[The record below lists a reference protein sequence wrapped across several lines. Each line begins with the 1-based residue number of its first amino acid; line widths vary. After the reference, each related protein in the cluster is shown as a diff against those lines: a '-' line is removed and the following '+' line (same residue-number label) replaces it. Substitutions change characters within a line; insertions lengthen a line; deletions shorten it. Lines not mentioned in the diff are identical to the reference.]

1 MIKKHT
7 DLKVKHY
14 VGEMG
19 VDFWDKD
26 KWENEFNEN
35 NVLVMTAQIFLDLLL
50 HGFIKLS
57 QVNLL
62 IFDECHHAKKRHP
75 YKQIMNR
82 FAGCQETDYPKIM
95 GLTASV
101 VNKKVKPGKIE
112 SEIQELECTLRSTCE
127 TSQGEDVGKF
137 AAKPNEQIIQFSN
150 ANFDNSTVILLQK
163 LQEVLRPG
171 MNYLRDYQVQG
182 DGPSW
187 DAQSFALSALTECQE
202 ILSEMGPWA
211 ANKVA
216 GYLIK
221 DLQGKVTDPDLQI
234 RGRGGGSHPDPV
246 IWGRGQVSKKGGGQ
260 APPLDRPLNVCSK
273 SQGCQAVPS
282 GPLVSFCCCFLSP
295 FKPYCGFLQFL
306 VSSSAALKCMMK
318 SILKRILTIT

>member
-1 MIKKHT
+1 
-7 DLKVKHY
+7 
-14 VGEMG
+14 
-19 VDFWDKD
+19 
-26 KWENEFNEN
+26 
-35 NVLVMTAQIFLDLLL
+35 MTAQIFLNLLH

-62 IFDECHHAKKRHP
+62 IFDECHHAKKSHP

-82 FAGCQETDYPKIM
+82 FVGCQEADYPKIM

-127 TSQGEDVGKF
+127 TSQDEDVGKF
-137 AAKPNEQIIQFSN
+137 ASKPNEQIIQFSN

-171 MNYLRDYQVQG
+171 MNYLRDYEVQG

-234 RGRGGGSHPDPV
+234 RRRGGSSHPAPE
-246 IWGRGQVSKKGGGQ
+246 IWGRGPVSRKGGG
-260 APPLDRPLNVCSK
+260 A
-273 SQGCQAVPS
+273 GPS
-282 GPLVSFCCCFLSP
+282 PGSATESMVEIAGL
-295 FKPYCGFLQFL
+295 
-306 VSSSAALKCMMK
+306 SSSSQWSPRFFLLLFFVLIQT
-318 SILKRILTIT
+318 ILWVPPIFSFFECSLEVHDEKHT

>member
-19 VDFWDKD
+19 VDFWNKN

-35 NVLVMTAQIFLDLLL
+35 NVLVMTAQIFLNLLL

-62 IFDECHHAKKRHP
+62 IFDECHHAKKSHP

-82 FAGCQETDYPKIM
+82 FDGRQETDYPKIM

-101 VNKKVKPGKIE
+101 VNKKVKPWQIE

-127 TSQGEDVGKF
+127 TSQDEDVEKF

-150 ANFDNSTVILLQK
+150 ANIDDSTVILLQK
-163 LQEVLRPG
+163 LQEVLRPEI
-171 MNYLRDYQVQG
+171 NYLGDYEVQG
-182 DGPSW
+182 NGLSL
-187 DAQSFALSALTECQE
+187 AAHSFALSALTECQE
-202 ILSEMGPWA
+202 ILSEIGPWA

-221 DLQGKVTDPDLQI
+221 DLQGMVYIEGL
-234 RGRGGGSHPDPV
+234 
-246 IWGRGQVSKKGGGQ
+246 
-260 APPLDRPLNVCSK
+260 A
-273 SQGCQAVPS
+273 APS
-282 GPLVSFCCCFLSP
+282 GPLVFVVFFIQTKLW
-295 FKPYCGFLQFL
+295 
-306 VSSSAALKCMMK
+306 VSSNF
-318 SILKRILTIT
+318 

>member
-35 NVLVMTAQIFLDLLL
+35 NVLVMTAQIFLNLLL

-62 IFDECHHAKKRHP
+62 IFDECHHAKKSHP

-82 FAGCQETDYPKIM
+82 FDGRQETDYPKIM

-101 VNKKVKPGKIE
+101 VNKKVKPWKIE

-127 TSQGEDVGKF
+127 TSQDEDVDKF

-150 ANFDNSTVILLQK
+150 ANIDDSTVILLQK
-163 LQEVLRPG
+163 LQEVLRPEI
-171 MNYLRDYQVQG
+171 NYLGDYEVQG
-182 DGPSW
+182 NGLSL
-187 DAQSFALSALTECQE
+187 AAHSFALSALTECQE
-202 ILSEMGPWA
+202 ILSEIGPWA

-221 DLQGKVTDPDLQI
+221 DLQGMVYIEGL
-234 RGRGGGSHPDPV
+234 
-246 IWGRGQVSKKGGGQ
+246 
-260 APPLDRPLNVCSK
+260 A
-273 SQGCQAVPS
+273 APS
-282 GPLVSFCCCFLSP
+282 GPLVFVVFFIQTKLW
-295 FKPYCGFLQFL
+295 
-306 VSSSAALKCMMK
+306 VSSNF
-318 SILKRILTIT
+318 

>member
-7 DLKVKHY
+7 DLKVQHY

-19 VDFWDKD
+19 VDFWDKN
-26 KWENEFNEN
+26 KWENEFNKN
-35 NVLVMTAQIFLDLLL
+35 NVLVMTAQIFLNLLL

-62 IFDECHHAKKRHP
+62 IFDECHHAKKSHP

-82 FAGCQETDYPKIM
+82 FAGRQETDYPKIM

-127 TSQGEDVGKF
+127 TSQDEDVEKF

-150 ANFDNSTVILLQK
+150 ANIDVSTVILLQK
-163 LQEVLRPG
+163 LQEVLRPEI
-171 MNYLRDYQVQG
+171 NYLGDYEVQG
-182 DGPSW
+182 NGVSL
-187 DAQSFALSALTECQE
+187 AAHSFALSALTECQE

-221 DLQGKVTDPDLQI
+221 DLQGKVADPDLQI
-234 RGRGGGSHPDPV
+234 RGRGGATILTLRYGEG
-246 IWGRGQVSKKGGGQ
+246 GRSPKRGGG
-260 APPLDRPLNVCSK
+260 A
-273 SQGCQAVPS
+273 GPS
-282 GPLVSFCCCFLSP
+282 PG
-295 FKPYCGFLQFL
+295 
-306 VSSSAALKCMMK
+306 SATEGMV
-318 SILKRILTIT
+318 

>member
-19 VDFWDKD
+19 VDLWNKN

-35 NVLVMTAQIFLDLLL
+35 NVLVMTAQIFLNLLH

-62 IFDECHHAKKRHP
+62 IFDECHHAKKSHP

-82 FAGCQETDYPKIM
+82 FVGCQEADYPKIM

-127 TSQGEDVGKF
+127 TSQDEDVGKF
-137 AAKPNEQIIQFSN
+137 ASKPNEQIIQFSN

-171 MNYLRDYQVQG
+171 MNYLRDYEVQG

-234 RGRGGGSHPDPV
+234 RRRGGEGAA
-246 IWGRGQVSKKGGGQ
+246 ILTLRYGEGGRSPKREGGQ
-260 APPLDRPLNVCSK
+260 APPLDRPLKVWSK
-273 SQGCQAVPS
+273 SQGCQAVAS
-282 GPLVSFCCCFLSP
+282 GPLVSFCCCFLS
-295 FKPYCGFLQFL
+295 
-306 VSSSAALKCMMK
+306 
-318 SILKRILTIT
+318 